1 MKERLRIQGLRKRW
15 ILNSVGPVILILVL
29 AAILAS
35 ATVANNYY
43 GSARSTLEAKAKAGA
58 DYFNSYSMSSYSEY
72 YRNASLYAASFD
84 STRIELQFLNLYGR
98 VDNSTQGVAAGTAP
112 QTPELARALESGS
125 IEVFRQGPR
134 HRRVGDGRH
143 YTPEVQRLHGGLYAL
158 RHRHPADRP
167 SDPSDH
173 PHHQRHHCRGHLSG
187 ADLQSAVH
195 QQRGGPGG

>member
-125 IEVFRQGPR
+125 I
-134 HRRVGDGRH
+134 GDGRH

-158 RHRHPADRP
+158 RHRHLADRP

>member
-98 VDNSTQGVAAGTAP
+98 VDNSTQGVAA
-112 QTPELARALESGS
+112 
-125 IEVFRQGPR
+125 PR

-173 PHHQRHHCRGHLSG
+173 PHHQRHHRRGHLSG

>member
-112 QTPELARALESGS
+112 QTPEIARALESGS
-125 IEVFRQGPR
+125 IEVFSGKDP
-134 HRRVGDGRH
+134 VTGDGRH

-173 PHHQRHHCRGHLSG
+173 PHHQRHHRRGHLSG

>member
-125 IEVFRQGPR
+125 IEGFSGKDPVT
-134 HRRVGDGRH
+134 GDGRH

-173 PHHQRHHCRGHLSG
+173 PHHQRHHRRGHLSG